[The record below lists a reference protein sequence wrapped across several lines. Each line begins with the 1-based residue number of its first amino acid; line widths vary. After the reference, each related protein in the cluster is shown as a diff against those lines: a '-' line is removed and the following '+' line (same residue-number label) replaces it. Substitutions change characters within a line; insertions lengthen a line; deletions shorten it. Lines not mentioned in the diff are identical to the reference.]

1 VGGPETDFLEVSNPG
16 VHIMLAIADQG
27 ILSHNSSRGAYMPTI
42 TPLPDG
48 SFIACQH
55 VGSSLGAPDNYI
67 EILRSADGRAWSE
80 QGSIHPA
87 TPPTDG
93 WAYRGPQIS
102 TAPDDRLVM
111 TSTRF
116 QTDGDQLFDP
126 ETEALQRP
134 EMLLFWSDDLGATWS
149 TPQIVPIDLP
159 PEKYTW
165 NGAGQLL
172 QLAPDRWMFP
182 LETWKPE
189 GYQGPPDQKA
199 AAVFSADGGSTWGEF
214 TVVADD
220 PSGRLLWWDQMNAL
234 LPDGRIYT
242 LLWTHCYG
250 TSEDLENHQVLSTDG
265 GSTWSAPV
273 PTNLRGQVC
282 TPIPLADGRVAAIYN
297 FRHEPQS
304 IRVALTEDLST
315 YDLDHQAI
323 VFDAG
328 AEATLGEPANDNF
341 LAEHQLI
348 AFGKPGGIHLSD
360 GDLLTYFWC
369 TTQGVTHTR
378 WVRLRVL

>member
-1 VGGPETDFLEVSNPG
+1 
-16 VHIMLAIADQG
+16 MLAIVDQG
-27 ILSHNSSRGAYMPTI
+27 ILSHDPARGAYMPTI

-55 VGSSLGAPDNYI
+55 VGSSLGAPDNHI
-67 EILRSADGRAWSE
+67 EVLRSADGRAWTE

-87 TPPTDG
+87 TPPADG
-93 WAYRGPQIS
+93 WAYRGPKIS
-102 TAPDDRLVM
+102 AVPDGRLVM
-111 TSTRF
+111 TATRF

-134 EMLLFWSDDLGATWS
+134 EMLLFWSDDLGTTWS
-149 TPQIVPIDLP
+149 TPQIVPVDLP

-172 QLAPDRWMFP
+172 QLAPDRWMYP

-234 LPDGRIYT
+234 LPDDRIYT

-250 TSEDLENHQVLSTDG
+250 TSEDLENHRVLSVDG
-265 GSTWSAPV
+265 GRTWSAPV
-273 PTNLRGQVC
+273 STNLRGQVC
-282 TPIPLADGRVAAIYN
+282 TPIPLTDGRVAAIYN
-297 FRHEPQS
+297 FRHQPQS

-315 YDLDHQAI
+315 FDLDHQAI

-328 AEATLGEPANDNF
+328 AEATLGRPDSDNF

-348 AFGKPGGIHLSD
+348 AFGKPGGILLPD

-369 TTQGVTHTR
+369 TTRGVTHTC